1 MHVEVRKSGDV
12 VIVDLQGKLTAGLGD
27 QILRETIDELL
38 AERWTGILLNLTAV
52 TFMDS
57 AGIGE
62 LVAGFRTAKRF
73 GTTLK
78 LLNANDRVRST
89 LYTARLLPIFEIY
102 GDEPTALA
110 SFAKTAAE

>member
-12 VIVDLQGKLTAGLGD
+12 VIVDLEGKLTAGLGD

-38 AERWTGILLNLTAV
+38 AEKWTGILLNLAAV

-78 LLNANDRVRST
+78 LLNANERVRST

-102 GDEPTALA
+102 NDEPTALA
-110 SFAKTAAE
+110 SFAEIASE